1 MVLGMD
7 TWFPIVFQLA
17 VLILGPIGIVW
28 VLSTSKKDMSDIC
41 GPRHIE
47 AGIRKKRKQITS
59 DDEEYEDIQKEE
71 IEILKKYIK

>member
-1 MVLGMD
+1 
-7 TWFPIVFQLA
+7 
-17 VLILGPIGIVW
+17 
-28 VLSTSKKDMSDIC
+28 MSDIC